1 LAQFLNL
8 SEKSE
13 PLKTYVMKNP
23 TGNFLA
29 KLIASMPIEAIRKTA
44 AQSNISQPRRT
55 VRKTVNQEATLTR
68 IFMVRYRIQHL

>member
-1 LAQFLNL
+1 
-8 SEKSE
+8 
-13 PLKTYVMKNP
+13 MKNP

-44 AQSNISQPRRT
+44 VASTSRQSRRS
-55 VRKTVNQEATLTR
+55 VRKAENQEATLTR